1 MDVPKTYP
9 ALTNHEPLN
18 VGEHIQNDVICSLLF
33 YQKRVIKD
41 T

>member
-33 YQKRVIKD
+33 F
-41 T
+41 